1 MFVPCC
7 ARRVTQQRLE
17 ALGPRRGAIVPLTA
31 LLLVVLVGM
40 LAFAIDLSYASEVE
54 SELQNVADAAALAG
68 AGKLQELFVQ
78 YNSPGQTNQ
87 SQIVATA
94 TGTGAGSPTKT
105 AQKVASL
112 NKAGGVTARGCRL
125 RARRIGNFLA
135 PQHAPADRIGTAG

>member
-7 ARRVTQQRLE
+7 ARRVTQQRRE
-17 ALGPRRGAIVPLTA
+17 ARGPRRGAIVPLTA
-31 LLLVVLVGM
+31 LLLVVLLGM

-94 TGTGAGSPTKT
+94 TAKARAEPITSSVLSASRLIASSP
-105 AQKVASL
+105 VACRW
-112 NKAGGVTARGCRL
+112 VGCPL
-125 RARRIGNFLA
+125 EEKMSNL
-135 PQHAPADRIGTAG
+135 